1 MIHRPTMRGAAMTER
16 SEEDL
21 VAEARGRISEMAP
34 ADAIAHRDAGG
45 AVFLDVRELNEW
57 NLFRIPGATHI
68 PIGTLAA
75 EAAARVPRDQD
86 VIVYCNKGNRSVL
99 ATDQLRAMGWARVHS
114 LTGGVMAWMSAGGEL
129 ED

>member
-1 MIHRPTMRGAAMTER
+1 MTER

-34 ADAIAHRDAGG
+34 ADAVERRAAAS

-57 NLFRIPGATHI
+57 NLFRIAGAVHI
-68 PIGTLAA
+68 PIVALAA
-75 EAAARVPRDQD
+75 QAAAQVPRDRD
-86 VIVYCNKGNRSVL
+86 VIVYCSQGNRSVL
-99 ATDQLRAMGWARVHS
+99 ATDQLRAMGWSRVHS